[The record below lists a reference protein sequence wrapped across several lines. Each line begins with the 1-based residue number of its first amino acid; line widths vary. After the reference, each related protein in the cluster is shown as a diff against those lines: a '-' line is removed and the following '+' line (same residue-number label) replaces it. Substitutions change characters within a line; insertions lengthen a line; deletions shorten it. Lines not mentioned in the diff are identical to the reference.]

1 MKLTEDENM
10 KRITEAIVAEM
21 KIGEKIKKLK
31 LGETMS
37 IKVNVSDYLKTLNDE
52 PKAKSQKRGNQDS
65 EY

>member
-65 EY
+65 

>member
-52 PKAKSQKRGNQDS
+52 PKPK
-65 EY
+65 

>member
-10 KRITEAIVAEM
+10 KRITEAIVAET

-65 EY
+65 

>member
-10 KRITEAIVAEM
+10 KHIAEAMVTEM

-65 EY
+65 

>member
-52 PKAKSQKRGNQDS
+52 PKAKSQKRGNQES
-65 EY
+65 

>member
-10 KRITEAIVAEM
+10 KRIAEAMVAEM
-21 KIGEKIKKLK
+21 KIGEKLKKLK

-37 IKVNVSDYLKTLNDE
+37 IKLNVSDYLKKLNDE

-65 EY
+65 

>member
-10 KRITEAIVAEM
+10 KRIAEAMVAEM
-21 KIGEKIKKLK
+21 KIGEKLKKLK

-52 PKAKSQKRGNQDS
+52 PKAKSQKRGNQDN
-65 EY
+65 